1 LEQFE
6 IAVSVSFSHAQ
17 VDPQVEALDDA
28 AVIELPGL
36 EIAHA
41 VISGARL
48 AAFGASGF
56 AIGSWNDLGDHAP

>member
-36 EIAHA
+36 EIVHL
-41 VISGARL
+41 GLRL
-48 AAFGASGF
+48 VLGMTS
-56 AIGSWNDLGDHAP
+56 AIMRLESPVPLKLTEW